1 MTDFN
6 KALTAKELISILNT
20 VPPETKVHFIGATL
34 CSGNLLPFHA
44 PVFRVSKGYKITS
57 NNELSIGLFGVQ
69 KSDIELNIDGK

>member
-20 VPPETKVHFIGATL
+20 VP
-34 CSGNLLPFHA
+34 

-69 KSDIELNIDGK
+69 KSDIELNIEGK

>member
-44 PVFRVSKGYKITS
+44 PVFEYQKGIKLQATT
-57 NNELSIGLFGVQ
+57 NCL
-69 KSDIELNIDGK
+69 